1 MNKLLLDT
9 LRINRLFDI
18 YGNLLS
24 KTQREIL
31 YDYYEANL
39 SLSEIAENKNISRTA
54 VSDALRKGREKLE
67 YYEEEIKICQVFDR
81 YKEKTEEAKS
91 IIEELEEELKN
102 GI

>member
-1 MNKLLLDT
+1 MDKLLLDT

-24 KTQREIL
+24 STQREFL

-54 VSDALRKGREKLE
+54 VSDALKKGREKLE
-67 YYEEEIKICQVFDR
+67 YYEEKIKICQVFDG
-81 YKEKTEEAKS
+81 YKEKNKEAIS